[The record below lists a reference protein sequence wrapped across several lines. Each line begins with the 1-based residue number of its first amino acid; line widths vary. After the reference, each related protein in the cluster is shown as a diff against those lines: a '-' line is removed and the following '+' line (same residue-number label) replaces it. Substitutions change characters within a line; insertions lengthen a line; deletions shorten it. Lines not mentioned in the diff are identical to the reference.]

1 MADNV
6 VANAGSGG
14 DTFAAD
20 DIGGVKFPRTKLI
33 HGADGVNAGDV
44 ATGNPLPIQLR
55 NSGGTEIGT
64 NANPVQVGDGGSTIS
79 VDDGAGSLTVDG
91 TVAISGAVPVTDNG
105 GSLTVDGSVTVVDG
119 GGSITVD
126 GTVAISGT
134 VAVTD
139 NSGSLTVDAPTG
151 TPVNVQIGD
160 GTRQAT
166 VRDTGASDSL
176 NVAIVDASGNQITS
190 FGGGTEYTE
199 DVAAAADPVG
209 KAAILVRADTPGTV
223 TNANGDNVAQRGT
236 NYGAAYVQVISSSG
250 AFIDSFGGSGG
261 TAMADNGA
269 FTGGT
274 TNVTPMGALY
284 DTTPPTITDGNVG
297 VPRMDANRNL
307 HIVNTDIAK
316 AEDSAHSSGDSGVM
330 ALAVRSDSGSLLAAD
345 GDYIPLSVNGS
356 GALRVAQVGT
366 ATVVAS
372 NASGDTAHD
381 GADSGSPVKIGGKAY
396 STEPAVVSANDRANM
411 ITDLVGRPIVLPYAA
426 QGDEVDG
433 TASATG
439 TSDTQIIA
447 AQGAGVRI
455 YVTTLIIHNA
465 HATTN
470 GFVTIKDGTTAKLV
484 VPAPANGGAVINL
497 PVPMRLTANTALNFA
512 ASASITTIY
521 VSAVGFKSAA

>member
-55 NSGGTEIGT
+55 NSAGTEIGT

-91 TVAISGAVPVTDNG
+91 TVAISGTVPVTDNG

-134 VAVTD
+134 VPVTD

-190 FGGGTEYTE
+190 FGGGT
-199 DVAAAADPVG
+199 
-209 KAAILVRADTPGTV
+209 
-223 TNANGDNVAQRGT
+223 
-236 NYGAAYVQVISSSG
+236 
-250 AFIDSFGGSGG
+250 
-261 TAMADNGA
+261 AMADNGA

-307 HIVNTDIAK
+307 HVVNTDIAK

-396 STEPAVVSANDRANM
+396 ANEPAAVAANDRANM

-439 TSDTQIIA
+439 TGDTQIIA

-497 PVPMRLTANTALNFA
+497 PVPLRLTANTALNFA
-512 ASASITTIY
+512 SSAAITTIY